1 MGSLTSFLYNTVT
14 INGVEIGVERGAR
27 WLIMS
32 AYLYYHRSCNVLSD
46 GDYDKL
52 SNFVADNW
60 NELSEQLKWQLN
72 SPDDIRATG
81 MGIKIT
87 QMGES
92 SALAW
97 YKGKPEGHNL
107 APKDW
112 QGPDKKFKCLYHVIS
127 G

>member
-1 MGSLTSFLYNTVT
+1 MSLESFLTPKIRIHNE
-14 INGVEIGVERGAR
+14 EIDVNRGAR

-32 AYLYYHRSCNVLSD
+32 SYLYYQRSCNVLSD

-60 NELSEQLKWQLN
+60 DELTEQLKWQLN
-72 SPDDIRATG
+72 SPEDIRTTG
-81 MGIKIT
+81 NGIKIT

-92 SALAW
+92 AALAW
-97 YKGKPEGHNL
+97 YKKTPEGHNI
-107 APKDW
+107 PPQEWK
-112 QGPDKKFKCLYHVIS
+112 GPDPKFGCKYYVIS

>member
-1 MGSLTSFLYNTVT
+1 MSLESFLTPKIRIHNE
-14 INGVEIGVERGAR
+14 EIDVNRGAR

-32 AYLYYHRSCNVLSD
+32 SYLYYQRSCNVLSD

-60 NELSEQLKWQLN
+60 DELTEQLKWQLN
-72 SPDDIRATG
+72 SPEDIRATG
-81 MGIKIT
+81 NGIKIT

-92 SALAW
+92 AALTW
-97 YKGKPEGHNL
+97 YKKTPEGHNIP
-107 APKDW
+107 AQEWK
-112 QGPDKKFKCLYHVIS
+112 GPDPKFGCKYYVIS